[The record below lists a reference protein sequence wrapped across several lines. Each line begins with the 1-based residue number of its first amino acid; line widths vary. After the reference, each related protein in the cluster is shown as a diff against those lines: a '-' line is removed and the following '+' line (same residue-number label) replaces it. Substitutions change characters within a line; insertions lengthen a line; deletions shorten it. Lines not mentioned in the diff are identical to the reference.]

1 MISPS
6 LHLHMGSYLISN
18 VIKISRAEVLNLW
31 VETPLGGGLI
41 SSILDIRYLHDIVM

>member
-6 LHLHMGSYLISN
+6 LHLHMGSYLN
-18 VIKISRAEVLNLW
+18 FQCYKTLQSRGSQPV
-31 VETPLGGGLI
+31 GRDSFGGLI